1 MSILIDTGPLVAYAV
16 SNDKDH
22 ERVRA
27 VLEAAGE
34 QFLAPITVLPEVC
47 YLIERQLGARAEARF
62 LESLAKGELL
72 VEPVTGSDLLRS
84 AELVSQYADNPFDL
98 AQDRPIGFV
107 DASLVAVA
115 ERLNIARILT
125 LDRRHFSA
133 IRPRHVPAFEL
144 LP

>member
-34 QFLAPITVLPEVC
+34 QFLVPITVLPEVC
-47 YLIERQLGARAEARF
+47 YLLERQLGARAEARF

-84 AELVSQYADNPFDL
+84 AELVSQYADNP
-98 AQDRPIGFV
+98 IGFV

-115 ERLNIARILT
+115 ERLNITRILT
-125 LDRRHFSA
+125 LDRRHFTT